1 MSKRLIVIFI
11 LLAVVVTGTVWLHF
25 ELPNHAWAYK
35 INGEWYRTEEGW
47 SLLLSAWP
55 IALAGTVIGG
65 AVLLLL
71 FGTAYSRGFD
81 ADTEQQL
88 SAMAMRLDSA
98 EKRADSAAIRAEERL
113 KEDRESLR
121 NKAEEVAQAL
131 QKSERLKQEA
141 VSYYNSAKE
150 QVAEAEAKATDA
162 EQRRKN
168 ATATAERY
176 RKKLKRLS
184 GASEGS

>member
-1 MSKRLIVIFI
+1 MSKRLIVILT
-11 LLAVVVTGTVWLHF
+11 LLAVVVAGAAWLHF

-35 INGEWYRTEEGW
+35 LNGEWYRTEEGW

-55 IALAGTVIGG
+55 VALAGAVIGG

-71 FGTAYSRGFD
+71 FGSAYFRGFE
-81 ADTEQQL
+81 ADTEHEL
-88 SAMAMRLDSA
+88 NAMAIRLDNA
-98 EKRADSAAIRAEERL
+98 EKRAESATIRAEERL
-113 KEDRESLR
+113 EEDREALK
-121 NKAEEVAQAL
+121 NKAEAVAQAL

-141 VSYYNSAKE
+141 VNYYNSAKE
-150 QVAEAEAKATDA
+150 QVGEAEAKAAEA
-162 EQRRKN
+162 EQRRQN

-176 RKKLKRLS
+176 RRKVKRLS